1 METTKLGNLKLY
13 GAGHAA
19 GGAYHNVSIK
29 GEGVVGDGLSAVGCR
44 IYGTG
49 LFLGKAETERLRVLG
64 ESECKGD
71 LTAGKINIYGT
82 MKVSGS
88 LQFDRFNLKGQTEI
102 GGNMTGESCDV
113 KGKLSVI
120 GDCETEMFHV
130 TGCVDVSGLLNSGEI
145 KLRLSHD
152 ISHVQEIGGTTITV
166 KRRASFFSR
175 KKGKLIADVIEGD
188 RVYLDNTEAAVVRG
202 KEVIIGPGCS
212 IGTIEYENKCEC
224 DPHSQIKEKT
234 KL

>member
-29 GEGVVGDGLSAVGCR
+29 GEGVVGEGLSAVGCR

-113 KGKLSVI
+113 KGKLSVKVI
-120 GDCETEMFHV
+120 
-130 TGCVDVSGLLNSGEI
+130 
-145 KLRLSHD
+145 
-152 ISHVQEIGGTTITV
+152 V
-166 KRRASFFSR
+166 KQKCSMSQ
-175 KKGKLIADVIEGD
+175 
-188 RVYLDNTEAAVVRG
+188 AVLMYRG
-202 KEVIIGPGCS
+202 
-212 IGTIEYENKCEC
+212 Y
-224 DPHSQIKEKT
+224 
-234 KL
+234 

>member
-1 METTKLGNLKLY
+1 M
-13 GAGHAA
+13 
-19 GGAYHNVSIK
+19 
-29 GEGVVGDGLSAVGCR
+29 
-44 IYGTG
+44 
-49 LFLGKAETERLRVLG
+49 LG

-145 KLRLSHD
+145 KLGLSHD

-166 KRRASFFSR
+166 KRRASFLAGR
-175 KKGKLIADVIEGD
+175 KG
-188 RVYLDNTEAAVVRG
+188 
-202 KEVIIGPGCS
+202 S
-212 IGTIEYENKCEC
+212 
-224 DPHSQIKEKT
+224 
-234 KL
+234 

>member
-19 GGAYHNVSIK
+19 GGAYHHVSIK
-29 GEGVVGDGLSAVGCR
+29 GEGVVGEGLSAAGCR
-44 IYGTG
+44 IFGTG
-49 LFLGKAETERLRVLG
+49 CFLGKAETDRLRVYG
-64 ESECKGD
+64 ESEFKGD
-71 LTAGKINIYGT
+71 LTAGRINVYGT

-88 LQFDRFNLKGQTEI
+88 LQFDRFNLKGLTEI

-113 KGKLSVI
+113 KGKLSVK

-130 TGCVDVSGLLNSGEI
+130 TGCVDVSGLLNAGDI
-145 KLRLSHD
+145 KLGLSHD
-152 ISHVQEIGGTTITV
+152 VSYVREIGGTTIIV
-166 KRRASFFSR
+166 KRRASFFKR
-175 KKGKLIADVIEGD
+175 KNTKLIANVIEGD
-188 RVYLDNTEAAVVRG
+188 QVYLENTEAAVVRG

-212 IGTIEYENKCEC
+212 IGTIEYKNKYEC
-224 DPHSQIKEKT
+224 DHHSKVKEKI